1 MSPNDQSRTG
11 RWMSLASLGAQAPAV
26 YELVRQIG
34 LRRRR
39 SRAVRAA
46 ERAGWFGAG
55 AALGGGLALLLAP
68 RNGREL
74 RRRLASHKRRARG
87 SVPRDPVHPGNSG
100 VHHANADQ
108 LRG

>member
-1 MSPNDQSRTG
+1 MNPNDQSRTG
-11 RWMSLASLGAQAPAV
+11 RWMALASLSAQAPAA

-34 LRRRR
+34 LLRWRRR
-39 SRAVRAA
+39 AARAA

-74 RRRLASHKRRARG
+74 RRRLASHARRARG
-87 SVPRDPVHPGNSG
+87 SVARDPMRSGNSG
-100 VHHANADQ
+100 VHHAYADP